1 MHDNTIELLNE
12 VSKNTEM
19 GKNTVRR
26 LLQLTKD
33 EDMRRHLQRQLKT
46 YEDIS
51 NRSHAMLGSMGA
63 LPKEQSPMAKF
74 SADMGIKMK
83 TIVDKS
89 PNNMARMLIKGSDMG
104 VRDME
109 HALNSANLGNTNAGA
124 VALAQ
129 RLENEEN
136 EYKSELSNFL

>member
-33 EDMRRHLQRQLKT
+33 EEMRRHLQRQLAT

-51 NRSHAMLGSMGA
+51 NRSHAMLGGMGA

-83 TIVDKS
+83 TITDKS
-89 PNNMARMLIKGSDMG
+89 PENMARMLIKGSDMG
-104 VRDME
+104 TKDME
-109 HALNSANLGNTNAGA
+109 SALSNVNSSNTNIGA
-124 VALAQ
+124 IALAQ
-129 RLENEEN
+129 KLEQAEN